1 MTENITPARVRF
13 APSPTGMMHIGG
25 VRTALF
31 NWLYARHTGGQFLL
45 RIEDTDQNRK
55 VDGALENI
63 AESLKWLG
71 LDWDEGPGVGGPY
84 GPYVQ
89 SERLNLYQD
98 AAKKLVAEGKA
109 YYCWCSSEKLEKDRE
124 VQTVAKK
131 PPMYARR
138 CRDKHDASHLAPED
152 RSAAPVIRF
161 KTPITGQTN
170 FNDHLRGDL
179 SIANST
185 LDDFVM
191 LKSDGFPTYHLA
203 NIVDDHSMKITH
215 VLRAEEWLPSTP
227 RHKLLYD
234 AFGWTPPVFVHLPL
248 ILGKDRSKM
257 SKRHG
262 ATDTLEY
269 REAGYLTDALVNFL
283 SLLGWSYD
291 DKTEIMSRL
300 ELIERFSLE
309 RIGKTGAIF
318 DKDKL
323 DWMNGH
329 YIRTMS
335 DEAFTRAAMPY
346 LEKALPPS
354 VKRPLDQV
362 YVQKVVKLEKERVKT
377 LSEVPQATEFF
388 FTPEPT
394 YEKDPKELFLKGV
407 TKEQAVV
414 GLQESL
420 KLVKESPAFTAEPLE
435 KAYRELAE
443 KLAQKPGQLFGTI
456 RNAVS
461 GRTVSPPL
469 FATMETLGRDKC
481 IERMQKALTLLQ

>member
-31 NWLYARHTGGQFLL
+31 NWLYARHTGGRFLL

-63 AESLKWLG
+63 TESLKWLG

-89 SERLNLYQD
+89 SERLNLYQE

-124 VQTVAKK
+124 IQTAAKK

-138 CRDKHDASHLAPED
+138 CRDKHDPSHLAPED
-152 RSAAPVIRF
+152 RSQAPVIRF

-203 NIVDDHSMKITH
+203 NIVDDHAMKITH

-234 AFGWTPPVFVHLPL
+234 AFRWTPPVFAHLPL

-335 DEAFTRAAMPY
+335 DEAFAKSVMPY
-346 LEKALPPS
+346 LEKSLPPT
-354 VKRPLDQV
+354 VKRPLAHD

-377 LSEVPQATEFF
+377 LSEISQATEFF

-394 YEKDPKELFLKGV
+394 YEKAPSELFLKGV
-407 TKEQAVV
+407 TKEQAVA
-414 GLQESL
+414 GLQESITL
-420 KLVKESPAFTAEPLE
+420 AHETPFFADPLE

-469 FATMETLGRDKC
+469 FATMETLGRERC